1 MLFVKPATVESVCDQ
16 LPSSGNYSPVDG
28 SLLARLV
35 RASIQGMATV
45 TQPKQPIDADLI
57 VSIINNSKQVTMHET
72 LMDEDVDQLLRISN
86 AQIGFVRNVVSYI
99 VDDTTDKVTT
109 LMESELVLPAP
120 IVMQPVVIPAIF
132 ENQNYLTRIHQ
143 VSKLTTHANR
153 IERGQYGEVAGGTLD
168 SQLSTLP
175 EYYAPIFE
183 ALQGAGVEPE
193 DIYNRRIAMVNVDG
207 YPDSATRVFPWGVR
221 FDLLEM
227 VALGGICRVMVNA
240 DYIDA
245 TVPPA
250 RVSTDLFILG
260 NIAETFAYRRIN
272 TMSVQI
278 ASGTLIDEI
287 AVRKAN
293 DVIAY
298 VYDASFKL
306 WTESTLNANAD
317 ALFGAI
323 LTRNGDT
330 SMLKNAGA
338 CEVMATKYREHLVRL
353 QTVQLE
359 KVNSSRTTCTL
370 KAVFNYI
377 NGEAF
382 ATLGL
387 GGTAAEMCAQVGT
400 YVREHP
406 CSLNES
412 TETFVERVL
421 CAGMLASRDTYRILT
436 LMKDIELTRPG
447 LPIGEVSTI
456 MIVKLLVDTLVNTS
470 VEVSNL

>member
-1 MLFVKPATVESVCDQ
+1 MLFVKPSTVESVCDQ

-28 SLLARLV
+28 SMLARLV
-35 RASIQGMATV
+35 RASIQGMPQDLSKRA
-45 TQPKQPIDADLI
+45 IDTDMI
-57 VSIINNSKQVTMHET
+57 SSIIDNSKQVTMHES
-72 LMDEDVDQLLRISN
+72 LMDEDVEQLLRVSN

-120 IVMQPVVIPAIF
+120 IVMQPVQVPTIF

-153 IERGQYGEVAGGTLD
+153 IERGQYAEVGGGALD
-168 SQLSTLP
+168 DRLTTLP

-193 DIYNRRIAMVNVDG
+193 DIYNRRVAMVNVEG
-207 YPDSATRVFPWGVR
+207 YPESSTRVFPWGVR

-227 VALGGICRVMVNA
+227 VALGGICRVMANA
-240 DYIDA
+240 EYIDA

-250 RVSTDLFILG
+250 RVSTDLFVLG
-260 NIAETFAYRRIN
+260 NIAETFAYRRVSN
-272 TMSVQI
+272 MMLQI
-278 ASGTLIDEI
+278 SSGVLVDEVI
-287 AVRKAN
+287 VRKAN
-293 DVIAY
+293 DVIVY
-298 VYDASFKL
+298 VYDASFKT
-306 WTESTLNANAD
+306 WTESTLGANAD
-317 ALFGAI
+317 ALFGAV
-323 LTRNGDT
+323 LVRNGDT
-330 SMLKNAGA
+330 SALKTPGA
-338 CEVMATKYREHLVRL
+338 CEALAMKYREHLVRL
-353 QTVQLE
+353 QTLQLE
-359 KVNSSRTTCTL
+359 KVNSSRTTSTL

-377 NGEAF
+377 NGD
-382 ATLGL
+382 TYPNLGL
-387 GGTAAEMCAQVGT
+387 NIAPSDMCTQVGT

-406 CSLNES
+406 CNLNES
-412 TETFVERVL
+412 TESFVERVL

-456 MIVKLLVDTLVNTS
+456 MVIKLLVETLVNTS